1 MSKKAALIK
10 KGKYTPVV
18 FSGSPLEK
26 LQNDN
31 RMNKHSRF
39 QRDTHFEFEQEN
51 DSADTNFDEL
61 PFDIVQTLNEG

>member
-18 FSGSPLEK
+18 FSGWPLEES
-26 LQNDN
+26 QNDN

-39 QRDTHFEFEQEN
+39 QRDTHFESQQEI
-51 DSADTNFDEL
+51 DFAGTNFDEL
-61 PFDIVQTLNEG
+61 PLNFLQAPGKR